1 MIRRPPRSTRS
12 DTLFPYTTLFRSR
25 HIVDAEADPA
35 GGAGQHARRTAA
47 RGRGERHALSQAAFG
62 RAVMDWA
69 HAMPLAGLI
78 GGLMIGLAAAVMLL
92 GLGRIAGGSGLAARA
107 ADRQSVGAGKRVS
120 GGVALGDLGVIKKK
134 TQP

>member
-78 GGLMIGLAAAVMLL
+78 GGLRSEEHTSELQSLMRISYAVFCL
-92 GLGRIAGGSGLAARA
+92 
-107 ADRQSVGAGKRVS
+107 
-120 GGVALGDLGVIKKK
+120 KKK
-134 TQP
+134 NTKQNNIHNTNNNT